1 MAKAEAQNSWFST
14 YFFLIRSKSYNV
26 LDPEI
31 RRMIEEISSLGHVI
45 SLHFDTSIYDD
56 FETGLFE
63 ELKLFEKIFGVTPTV
78 ISLHR
83 PNEFFLQGEQLNGIG
98 IRHTYEKCYF
108 EEIKYISDSGGSFR
122 FGHPLKSD
130 AYERGEPI
138 QLLTHPLWWN
148 TDGDSPEIK
157 LEAFF
162 EEVKAKFSQHMADN
176 CIPWRRFLE
185 KDK

>member
-1 MAKAEAQNSWFST
+1 MTLDSYISLLSKLVSRGYVFRTFDASAVIKNFDCILRHDIDFDVGKALRMAKAEAQNSWFST

-83 PNEFFLQGEQLNGIG
+83 PNEFFL
-98 IRHTYEKCYF
+98 H
-108 EEIKYISDSGGSFR
+108 SS
-122 FGHPLKSD
+122 
-130 AYERGEPI
+130 
-138 QLLTHPLWWN
+138 
-148 TDGDSPEIK
+148 
-157 LEAFF
+157 
-162 EEVKAKFSQHMADN
+162 
-176 CIPWRRFLE
+176 
-185 KDK
+185 